1 MYYRG
6 AQAALVVYD
15 LTNPESLRRAKMWVR
30 ELRQVNGNDT
40 VIGLAG
46 NKADLVAGNKRQIDI
61 REVAEYAEEHGLIHM
76 ETSAR
81 RGDNVTEIFM
91 SVAKQVAAK
100 QLPNTLNKLNGT
112 IPLTKPKSKES
123 SCCSK
128 GNSESKS

>member
-15 LTNPESLRRAKMWVR
+15 LTNTESLRRAKMWVR
-30 ELRQVNGNDT
+30 ELRQVNANDM

-61 REVAEYAEEHGLIHM
+61 REVAEYAEENGLIHM
-76 ETSAR
+76 ETSAK
-81 RGDNVTEIFM
+81 RGDNVIEIFM

-100 QLPNTLNKLNGT
+100 QLPSTLNKPKDAFPPT
-112 IPLTKPKSKES
+112 KSKES
-123 SCCSK
+123 GSCCGGTGKS
-128 GNSESKS
+128 NSKS